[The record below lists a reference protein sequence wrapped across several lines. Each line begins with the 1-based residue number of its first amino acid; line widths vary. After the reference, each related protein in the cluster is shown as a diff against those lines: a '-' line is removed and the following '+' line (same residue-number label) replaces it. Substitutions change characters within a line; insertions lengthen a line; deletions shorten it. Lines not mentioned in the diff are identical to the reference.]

1 MLPAFFKKKKEE
13 KKETNDNKFEN
24 SIIIN
29 QNADSDDIKEK
40 SQEFIKDE
48 KTVVNFEETKDI
60 QKRVKL
66 KTIVIEQEQENNKT
80 LSNSEK
86 EESLKIPLNIKEEIE
101 RIILK
106 TLYDEKSVK
115 SLKIL
120 IDKVLEGAVEKKI
133 TISEKNINSVIY
145 QMEKDKKI
153 EFTQKDGWKIK
164 I

>member
-29 QNADSDDIKEK
+29 QNADSNDIKEK

-48 KTVVNFEETKDI
+48 KSIVNFEETKDI